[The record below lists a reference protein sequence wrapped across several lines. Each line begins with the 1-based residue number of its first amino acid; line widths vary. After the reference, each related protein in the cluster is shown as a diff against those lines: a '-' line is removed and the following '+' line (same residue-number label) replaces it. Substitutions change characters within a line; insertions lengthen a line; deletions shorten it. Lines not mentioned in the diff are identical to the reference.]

1 MNIGFKMNKSKIVT
15 SLVRG
20 MVLSVAMLFV
30 ASCSTKVDD
39 YQASS
44 PQFDIKQYFTGN
56 VIAWGMIQDYSNKV
70 TRRFC
75 VDLEGIWRGNQ
86 GELRE
91 TFYFDD
97 GEVSYR
103 NWQLTK
109 LAGGKYK
116 GTAEDVEGIAYGQHQ
131 GFAFQWQ
138 YNLFV
143 PIDDT
148 TYKFFMD
155 DWMYQTDEYRVF
167 NKTTMSKLGVTLAE
181 ITLFFDKQDPTRR
194 CEAGL

>member
-1 MNIGFKMNKSKIVT
+1 MKFYKALKKT
-15 SLVRG
+15 AT
-20 MVLSVAMLFV
+20 LSVLTFAFAVL
-30 ASCSTKVDD
+30 ASCTAKIED
-39 YQASS
+39 YQMTS
-44 PQFDIKQYFTGN
+44 PKFDIKTYFSGDL
-56 VIAWGMIQDYSNKV
+56 VAWGMIQDYSNQV

-75 VDLEGIWRGNQ
+75 VELEGVWRGNQ

-91 TFYFDD
+91 KFYFDD
-97 GEVSYR
+97 GEITYR

-116 GTAEDVEGIAYGQHQ
+116 GTADDVEGTAYGQHQ

-143 PIDDT
+143 PIDNE

-155 DWMYQTDEYRVF
+155 DWMYQTDEFRVF

-181 ITLFFDKQDPTRR
+181 ITLFFDKQDPNRR
-194 CEAGL
+194 CESEGQ

>member
-1 MNIGFKMNKSKIVT
+1 MNISLKILSHFKR
-15 SLVRG
+15 LAL
-20 MVLSVAMLFV
+20 LSAAALL
-30 ASCSTKVDD
+30 ASCTAAIDD
-39 YQASS
+39 YKTSN

-56 VIAWGMIQDYSNKV
+56 VVAWGMIQDYSNKV

-75 VDLEGIWRGNQ
+75 VDLEGIWQGNQ

-91 TFYFDD
+91 VFYFDD

-109 LAGGKYK
+109 LADGGYK
-116 GTAEDVEGIAYGQHQ
+116 GTAEDVEGIAYGQHH

-155 DWMYQTDEYRVF
+155 DWMYQTDQYRVF
-167 NKTTMSKLGVTLAE
+167 NKTTMSKLGITLAE
-181 ITLFFDKQDPTRR
+181 ITLFFDKQDPSRR
-194 CEAGL
+194 CNTENKS